1 MQNYKYFYYYSTD
14 CEGDIYTFKFNTSAI
29 MKSELVIKSEL
40 RVYLEITSELKGHVD
55 VSLLFLNK
63 TKIITRT
70 LNTSSQWLEFKVSPA
85 IEYWLRNDVNGRQGF
100 KIMLKSNDVA
110 QVCSST
116 VRLRTDRSDEYLP
129 LLIVYSYETEQS
141 QSSFIQ
147 MIGKTMAKGT
157 PVSPPNSPDTEG
169 GIRISRSVGQYCQ
182 KTTLT
187 LDILWLNANI
197 FSPFGRTML
206 APPTLNINI
215 CGGQCSGVS
224 ILSTHSALLGLA
236 TKGTPKSKNMTN
248 VCAPLEYQA
257 VQVIM
262 KDESTYVIE
271 NLQSMTVKQ
280 CGCITIDHSYSC
292 DNR

>member
-1 MQNYKYFYYYSTD
+1 
-14 CEGDIYTFKFNTSAI
+14 

-63 TKIITRT
+63 TKINTRT
-70 LNTSSQWLEFKVSPA
+70 LNTSSQWLEFTVSPA
-85 IEYWLRNDVNGRQGF
+85 IENWLRNDVNGRQGF
-100 KIMLKSNDVA
+100 KIMLKPNDVDVA

-147 MIGKTMAKGT
+147 MIEKTMAKET
-157 PVSPPNSPDTEG
+157 QVSPPNSPDTEG

-224 ILSTHSALLGLA
+224 ILSTHSALLSLA

-262 KDESTYVIE
+262 KDGPTTYVIE
-271 NLQSMTVKQ
+271 NLENISVKQ
-280 CGCITIDHSYSC
+280 CGCITVDRSISC
-292 DNR
+292 NNR